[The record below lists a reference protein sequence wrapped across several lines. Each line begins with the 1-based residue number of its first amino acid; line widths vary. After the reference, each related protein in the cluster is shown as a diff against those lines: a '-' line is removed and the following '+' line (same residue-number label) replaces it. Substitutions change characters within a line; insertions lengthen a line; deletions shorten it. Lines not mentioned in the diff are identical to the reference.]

1 MNTFDSNGYTSYT
14 YSAEP
19 LSVYTA
25 KTFGWMFAGLLL
37 TFLTAMAGYV
47 TGAILYIFYV
57 PYLTYVLLFAELGV
71 VIYLS
76 ARIERMSV
84 GTARTLF
91 FAYSVLNGIV
101 FSVYFLIF
109 DLVSMVLVFGL
120 TAVYFGLMAMIGY
133 FTKTD
138 LSRMRP
144 LLFGGAVFL
153 AIFWLLSM
161 FLNLSGFET
170 IACMVG
176 ILLFLGYTAYD
187 TQKIK
192 AYYLH
197 YSANEERAAKASIF
211 SALALYL
218 DFINIFIYLLRI
230 LGKRKN

>member
-1 MNTFDSNGYTSYT
+1 MNTFDNNGYTSYT

-25 KTFGWMFAGLLL
+25 KTFGWMFAGLLT
-37 TFLTAMAGYV
+37 TFLIAMAGYI

-57 PYLTYVLLFAELGV
+57 PYVTYLLLFAELGV
-71 VIYLS
+71 VVYLS
-76 ARIERMSV
+76 ARIEKLSP
-84 GTARTLF
+84 GTARALF
-91 FAYSVLNGIV
+91 FAYSILNGIV

-109 DLVSMVLVFGL
+109 DLLSLVMVFGL
-120 TAVYFGLMAMIGY
+120 TAVYFGLMALIGY

-138 LSRMRP
+138 LSRLRP
-144 LLFGGAVFL
+144 LLFGGAAFL
-153 AIFWLLSM
+153 AVFWLVSM

-176 ILLFLGYTAYD
+176 ILIFLGYTAYD

-197 YSANEERAAKASIF
+197 YSADEEMAAKASIF

-218 DFINIFIYLLRI
+218 DFINIFVYLLRI
-230 LGKRKN
+230 LGKRKS